1 MIRNFNFQGEYVM
14 NKFKDFSTKL
24 TNILDDENIEIDA
37 LMKNHTSFK
46 VGGPV
51 DILATPESFQQ
62 VVDVI
67 KLCRENNIP
76 YYIIGNGTNLL
87 VKDGGIR
94 GAIIKLCKLDDIKIE
109 GEKIIAQSGAQLKD
123 VSDVALE
130 NNLTGFEFACGIP
143 GSIGGAAA
151 MNAGAYNGEISNVIE
166 SAKIIDN
173 DGNITVLNKEEL
185 ELGYRMS
192 SILKHGYTVLQVTFK
207 LHKGEYQKIK
217 DRIDDLNRRRSE
229 KQPLEYPSAGSTFKR
244 PEGYFAA
251 KLIEDSGLKGISVG
265 GAEVSAK
272 HSGFIINKGEATAKD
287 ILDLIK
293 LVQDKVKDKFNV
305 DLYTEVRIIGE
316 DCSNI

>member
-1 MIRNFNFQGEYVM
+1 M
-14 NKFKDFSTKL
+14 NRFKDFSTKL
-24 TNILDDENIEIDA
+24 MNVLDIRNIEIDA

-51 DILATPESFQQ
+51 DILVTPESFEQ

-67 KLCRENNIP
+67 KLCKENNIP

-94 GAIIKLCKLDDIKIE
+94 GVVIKLCKLDNIKVN

-123 VSDVALE
+123 VSDAAAD
-130 NNLTGFEFACGIP
+130 NSLTGFEFACGIP

-166 SAKIIDN
+166 SAKIIN
-173 DGNITVLNKEEL
+173 NSGNIVVINKEEL

-192 SILKHGYTVLQVTFK
+192 SILKNGYTVLEVTFK
-207 LHKGEYQKIK
+207 LNKGDQQKIV
-217 DRIDDLNRRRSE
+217 DRINDLNKRRSE

-251 KLIEDSGLKGISVG
+251 KLIEDTGLKGISVG
-265 GAEVSAK
+265 DAEVSTK
-272 HSGFIINKGEATAKD
+272 HSGFIINKGDATAAD
-287 ILDLIK
+287 VLNLIK
-293 LVQDKVKDKFNV
+293 LVQQRVKSKFDV
-305 DLYTEVRIIGE
+305 ELYTEVRIIGE
-316 DCSNI
+316 EGSEI